1 MIDMFDMHTHFIPLR
16 WKPIKQVEDEKE
28 AIQIANDSLYG
39 LSGSIFTEDRH
50 HGVEVAMKI
59 ETGMIHVNDQSVNDE
74 AHVPFGGEKASGI
87 GRFNGE
93 WAIDKFTTVKWIGFR
108 ILGLKPLLEN
118 KGLYMKQF

>member
-1 MIDMFDMHTHFIPLR
+1 
-16 WKPIKQVEDEKE
+16 
-28 AIQIANDSLYG
+28 
-39 LSGSIFTEDRH
+39 
-50 HGVEVAMKI
+50 MKI